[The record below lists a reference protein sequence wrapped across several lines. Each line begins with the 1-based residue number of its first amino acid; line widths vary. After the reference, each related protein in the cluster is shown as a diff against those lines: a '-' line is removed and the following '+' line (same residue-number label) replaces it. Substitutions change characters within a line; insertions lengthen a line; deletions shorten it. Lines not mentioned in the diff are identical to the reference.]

1 DKKVYL
7 FVVPSLLSRII
18 QNLITEAN
26 QIGCKIAQPES
37 LHLFEQEEYAKAVE
51 IAPKDISQIKA
62 RMADFKEAE
71 KLQKTIQ
78 NLITEAN
85 QIGCKISQPES
96 LHLFEQGEYAKA
108 LEIATKEIDYV
119 RTRINDF
126 KKAEKLQETIQN
138 LITEANQVGCKIAR
152 PESLEL
158 FERGGEYA
166 KAVEIAR
173 KEIPQIKARLNDFN
187 ELNSQI
193 KSAESAIGDAKRLG
207 CEVTEAEELLKQ
219 ARSAL
224 SAGNYRE
231 GISITKNN
239 IIETKTEERLRDFN
253 ELNSQIKSAESAIGD
268 AKRLG
273 CEVTEAEEL
282 LKQARSALSAG
293 NYREGI
299 TIAKN
304 AIEQSKTL
312 KAGARPEITL
322 HLTKHNFRPN
332 YWEKVD
338 ILLKNTGTA
347 HAKAISLSFSKEVE
361 VKGLRELN
369 LNIGDEQRLG
379 IMLMPKNAGQIPLEV
394 DIRYEDLDGEA
405 YDTTSEF
412 ILSVGEAETIEEIRP
427 AEFAPR
433 PTTPSTF
440 PAELQPKYRD
450 VEYISKGGFA
460 RVFRAN
466 RVSDGRTVALK
477 VPLSL
482 DEATGR
488 SFLKEIKAWE
498 ELRHEN
504 IIQLYDVNIM
514 PIPYF
519 EMEYADKGNLEALS
533 KPVEAEE
540 AARIIFEIL
549 SGLKYAHDKGVI
561 HRDLKPQNVLLTGDL
576 TPKISDWGLS
586 KVVAESKSSSITGFS
601 PLYATP
607 EHVAPKQFGRPDP
620 RTDNYQVGV
629 IFYELVTGRLPFEG
643 DSIMEISSA
652 IVGEEPDLPSE
663 INPGAKDV
671 EPIIMKCLQ
680 KRKEDRYQSAAELQR
695 ALAGY
700 LKVQLTESLKK
711 SRGDLTR
718 SRLFCA
724 DLVLLTAKQGDY
736 TEMLKY
742 LSALKGYAKEE
753 EKAEIENVMQG
764 VCHRQKR
771 GIEPGEEILREIEI
785 LAKRVLMK

>member
-1 DKKVYL
+1 MSTESNSGVGCLISGILGVLFFVGILALVILALDPIVMDGHISEEASGGIAVVAAGLGTGALLWILDRFGRVLKESGRKREQWKRTLPGLFDTGKRLSKEGVDLFNKKEYERALNTFEESLSKFREAREAAKHDPQLAKSIETNVAGLRTNIIASHIAVGSSISGEAKNQFDGGNPERALETYKKALPYL
-7 FVVPSLLSRII
+7 EKALNDATQIRDDENINRAKNLKEQVKANIEGCLIAMDNTKVEDLFKTANSLF
-18 QNLITEAN
+18 TEAL
-26 QIGCKIAQPES
+26 KVKEKRK
-37 LHLFEQEEYAKAVE
+37 LY
-51 IAPKDISQIKA
+51 KA
-62 RMADFKEAE
+62 RDKLKEVHSIIDEAFGLATKRDF
-71 KLQKTIQ
+71 
-78 NLITEAN
+78 TEAKVTLSN
-85 QIGCKISQPES
+85 LLQQVRGQMNSVYD
-96 LHLFEQGEYAKA
+96 L
-108 LEIATKEIDYV
+108 IA
-119 RTRINDF
+119 
-126 KKAEKLQETIQN
+126 
-138 LITEANQVGCKIAR
+138 
-152 PESLEL
+152 
-158 FERGGEYA
+158 GG
-166 KAVEIAR
+166 VE
-173 KEIPQIKARLNDFN
+173 E
-187 ELNSQI
+187 
-193 KSAESAIGDAKRLG
+193 
-207 CEVTEAEELLKQ
+207 
-219 ARSAL
+219 
-224 SAGNYRE
+224 
-231 GISITKNN
+231 ISI
-239 IIETKTEERLRDFN
+239 
-253 ELNSQIKSAESAIGD
+253 
-268 AKRLG
+268 
-273 CEVTEAEEL
+273 
-282 LKQARSALSAG
+282 
-293 NYREGI
+293 EGGV
-299 TIAKN
+299 
-304 AIEQSKTL
+304 EQV
-312 KAGARPEITL
+312 KAGAA
-322 HLTKHNFRPN
+322 PN
-332 YWEKVD
+332 IPLIE
-338 ILLKNTGTA
+338 
-347 HAKAISLSFSKEVE
+347 KEVLRKEQE
-361 VKGLRELN
+361 V
-369 LNIGDEQRLG
+369 
-379 IMLMPKNAGQIPLEV
+379 V
-394 DIRYEDLDGEA
+394 
-405 YDTTSEF
+405 
-412 ILSVGEAETIEEIRP
+412 
-427 AEFAPR
+427 
-433 PTTPSTF
+433 TTPSTF
-440 PAELQPKYRD
+440 PAELQSKYRD

-533 KPVEAEE
+533 KPVQAEE

-549 SGLKYAHDKGVI
+549 SGLKYTHDKGVI

-711 SRGDLTR
+711 SSSSGDLTK

-753 EKAEIENVMQG
+753 DKAQIENVIQG
-764 VCHRQKR
+764 IYHRQKK
-771 GIEPGEEILREIEI
+771 GIEPGEEEHIREIEI
-785 LAKRVLMK
+785 LTKRVLMK

>member
-1 DKKVYL
+1 SRDDKKVYL
-7 FVVPSLLSRII
+7 FVVPSLLPRII

-26 QIGCKIAQPES
+26 QVGCKIAQPES
-37 LHLFEQEEYAKAVE
+37 LE
-51 IAPKDISQIKA
+51 
-62 RMADFKEAE
+62 
-71 KLQKTIQ
+71 
-78 NLITEAN
+78 
-85 QIGCKISQPES
+85 
-96 LHLFEQGEYAKA
+96 LFEQGEYAKA
-108 LEIATKEIDYV
+108 LEIATKEIV
-119 RTRINDF
+119 
-126 KKAEKLQETIQN
+126 
-138 LITEANQVGCKIAR
+138 
-152 PESLEL
+152 
-158 FERGGEYA
+158 
-166 KAVEIAR
+166 
-173 KEIPQIKARLNDFN
+173 QIKARLNDFN

-193 KSAESAIGDAKRLG
+193 RSAESAIEDAKRFG
-207 CEVTEAEELLKQ
+207 CEVTETEELLNQ

-224 SAGNYRE
+224 SG
-231 GISITKNN
+231 
-239 IIETKTEERLRDFN
+239 
-253 ELNSQIKSAESAIGD
+253 
-268 AKRLG
+268 
-273 CEVTEAEEL
+273 
-282 LKQARSALSAG
+282 G

-427 AEFAPR
+427 AEFTPR

-477 VPLSL
+477 VPMSL

-607 EHVAPKQFGRPDP
+607 EHVAPEQFGRPDP

-652 IVGEEPDLPSE
+652 IVGEEPPLPSE

-764 VCHRQKR
+764 ICHRQKR

>member
-1 DKKVYL
+1 TIAK
-7 FVVPSLLSRII
+7 
-18 QNLITEAN
+18 EAN
-26 QIGCKIAQPES
+26 E
-37 LHLFEQEEYAKAVE
+37 
-51 IAPKDISQIKA
+51 
-62 RMADFKEAE
+62 
-71 KLQKTIQ
+71 
-78 NLITEAN
+78 
-85 QIGCKISQPES
+85 
-96 LHLFEQGEYAKA
+96 
-108 LEIATKEIDYV
+108 
-119 RTRINDF
+119 RI
-126 KKAEKLQETIQN
+126 E
-138 LITEANQVGCKIAR
+138 G
-152 PESLEL
+152 
-158 FERGGEYA
+158 
-166 KAVEIAR
+166 
-173 KEIPQIKARLNDFN
+173 RLTDFN
-187 ELNSQI
+187 ELNNQI

-207 CEVTEAEELLKQ
+207 CEVTEAEELLNQ
-219 ARSAL
+219 ARSAV
-224 SAGNYRE
+224 SAGNY
-231 GISITKNN
+231 K
-239 IIETKTEERLRDFN
+239 
-253 ELNSQIKSAESAIGD
+253 
-268 AKRLG
+268 
-273 CEVTEAEEL
+273 
-282 LKQARSALSAG
+282 
-293 NYREGI
+293 EGI

-379 IMLMPKNAGQIPLEV
+379 IMLMPKNAGEIPLEV

-405 YDTTSEF
+405 YDTTNEF

-427 AEFAPR
+427 AEFTPR

-450 VEYISKGGFA
+450 VKYISKGGFA
-460 RVFRAN
+460 RVFRAK

-607 EHVAPKQFGRPDP
+607 EQVAPKQFGRPDP

-663 INPGAKDV
+663 INPRAKDV

-711 SRGDLTR
+711 SSSSGDLTK

-724 DLVLLTAKQGDY
+724 DLVLLAAKYGDY
-736 TEMLKY
+736 TEMLKN

-753 EKAEIENVMQG
+753 DKAQIENVIQG
-764 VCHRQKR
+764 IYHRQKK
-771 GIEPGEEILREIEI
+771 GIEPGEEEHIREIET
-785 LAKRVLMK
+785 LTKRVLMK